1 MSRMTALD
9 YAEVAA
15 FEAARA
21 PQENAAAA
29 NSQEGKAWLDVRI
42 PQPLF
47 DQLRTSAITVPMFMA
62 MGCLYRWSDWYTGNV
77 AHASAGGL
85 RKATGNACPLR
96 TIQRAMKRLEEMGL
110 ITRHIIEGSHEDYSV
125 TIHNYKWLDEHG
137 HAHILNP
144 MASGDVARK
153 MARKMARKVTR
164 NNHGE
169 VAVKETTSSV
179 SSVDGGAEGGADVCA
194 DGGDKILYKGTSIK
208 ETSIENKVNLL
219 SPNGD
224 DPQENRKENT
234 TAKPLSPIGDDR
246 SLYSHLDDV
255 WNYYLEATHRNP
267 RRNKFDSIKR
277 RIGIV
282 RLRECMAKVRGHPES
297 AVKLMKGAIDALK
310 RSSFHMGCDEKSDGK
325 KYNDWKHVFGTY
337 ETMEGWWN
345 TY

>member
-15 FEAARA
+15 FAASRE
-21 PQENAAAA
+21 PHQENAAAVNPQEA
-29 NSQEGKAWLDVRI
+29 NAWLDVRI
-42 PQPLF
+42 PKRLF
-47 DQLRTSAITVPMFMA
+47 EQLRSGTITVPMFMTMA
-62 MGCLYRWSDWYTGNV
+62 ELYQWSDWHTGKV
-77 AHASAGGL
+77 AYASAGGL
-85 RKATGNACPLR
+85 RKATDNACPLR
-96 TIQRAMKRLEEMGL
+96 TIQRGMKRLEEMGL

-137 HAHILNP
+137 HAHILNF
-144 MASGDVARK
+144 MTSGDVARN
-153 MARKMARKVTR
+153 MARKVTRKVTR

-169 VAVKETTSSV
+169 VAVKETTSSG
-179 SSVDGGAEGGADVCA
+179 SSVGGSAEGGADVCA
-194 DGGDKILYKGTSIK
+194 DGGEKILYKETSIKGTSIR
-208 ETSIENKVNLL
+208 NKVDLL

-224 DPQENRKENT
+224 DPKNT
-234 TAKPLSPIGDDR
+234 NTNAKPLSPIGDDR

-267 RRNKFDSIKR
+267 RRNKFTAIKR

-282 RLRECMAKVRGHPES
+282 RLRECMAKTNGNRES
-297 AVKLMKGAIDALK
+297 AVKLMKGAIDALS
-310 RSSFHMGCDEKSDGK
+310 RSSFHMGSDEKSDGK

-345 TY
+345 T